1 MKKKV
6 SAKDVIAFIE
16 QYCLVPEGALVGQPM
31 KLAPFQKRFIR
42 DIYDNPAGTRRAYLS
57 LARKNGKTGLIAAI
71 LLNHV
76 TGPSALQNSQIVS
89 GAMSKDQAALVFSLA
104 SKMIRLNPELD
115 EVCKIVPSGKHIYGL
130 NVGVEY
136 RALSSD
142 VGSNHGL
149 SPVLALLDEVG
160 QIRGPTSEF
169 IEAIET
175 SQGAHE
181 SPLIIAIS
189 TQAPSDA
196 DMFSTWLDDAERS
209 GDPTIVSH
217 CYSADPDCEL
227 MDRKQWK
234 KANPALGLFRSIE
247 DLKNQLELAQ
257 RLPTKENSSRNLLLN
272 ERIAQNAL
280 AFPPSLWKRCGGD
293 IDFDVFRNGRVSM
306 GLDLSQRNDLTA
318 AVLCAEAEDGI
329 VHVLPYVFCP
339 TVGIEDRS
347 RRDRAPYST
356 WVNQGDM
363 IPIPGETMDFDS
375 IAQTL
380 MDELST
386 LGIEVDEIH
395 YDKHMID
402 HFHAACDR
410 VGVFTQAEWIGVP
423 QFFKDM
429 GVRLASTLCLMAEE
443 KLRHGGHPVL
453 AMAASVAV
461 AKEGREG
468 ISSLAKNLSTQ
479 RIDPVVA
486 LVMAAWPFG
495 DGRDKPEE
503 EFDIAQYVV

>member
-1 MKKKV
+1 MDKKV
-6 SAKDVIAFIE
+6 KAKHVIEFIE
-16 QYCLVPEGALVGQPM
+16 TYCRVPEGTLVGQPM

-71 LLNHV
+71 LCSAIA
-76 TGPSALQNSQIVS
+76 GPTAVQNAQIVS
-89 GAMSKDQAALVFSLA
+89 GAMSKDQAALVFNLA

-130 NVGVEY
+130 NLGVEY

-149 SPVLALLDEVG
+149 SPVLALIDEAG

-169 IEAIET
+169 IDAIET

-181 SPLIIAIS
+181 APLLIAIS

-217 CYSADPDCEL
+217 VYRADDGCDL

-234 KANPALGLFRSIE
+234 KSNPALGLFRSIE

-257 RLPTKENSSRNLLLN
+257 RLSTKENSSRNLLLN
-272 ERIAQNAL
+272 ERIAQDTL
-280 AFPPSLWKRCGGD
+280 AFPPSMWKKCAGEVD
-293 IDFDVFRNGRVSM
+293 YDVFRNGFVTM
-306 GLDLSQRNDLTA
+306 GLDLSKRNDLTA
-318 AVLCAEAEDGI
+318 AVMCAEDDDGI
-329 VHVLPYVFCP
+329 VHVVPYVFCP
-339 TVGIEDRS
+339 TEGIDDRG
-347 RRDRAPYST
+347 RRDRAPYRT
-356 WVNQGDM
+356 WVNNGDM
-363 IPIPGETMDFDS
+363 IPIPGETMDFDA
-375 IAQTL
+375 IAQAL
-380 MDELST
+380 QDELST
-386 LGIEVDEIH
+386 LGVEVDEIH
-395 YDKHMID
+395 YDKHMIE
-402 HFHAACDR
+402 HFQAACER
-410 VGVFTQAEWIGVP
+410 VGVFTESEWVGVP
-423 QFFKDM
+423 QYFKDM
-429 GVRLASTLCLMAEE
+429 GVRLDSTLCKMAET

-453 AMAASVAV
+453 AMSASVAV
-461 AKEGREG
+461 AKQGREG
-468 ISSLAKNLSTQ
+468 ISALDKGKSTH

-495 DGRDKPEE
+495 DGRENIEE
-503 EFDIAQYVV
+503 IDVSAWVG

>member
-1 MKKKV
+1 V
-6 SAKDVIAFIE
+6 SRVKAKHVIEFIE
-16 QYCLVPEGALVGQPM
+16 TYCRVPEGALVGQPM
-31 KLAPFQKRFIR
+31 KLAAFQKRFIR
-42 DIYDNPAGTRRAYLS
+42 DIYDNPEVTRRAYLS

-71 LLNHV
+71 LLNHI

-104 SKMIRLNPELD
+104 SKMIRLNPDLD
-115 EVCKIVPSGKHIYGL
+115 EICKIVPSGKHIYGL

-169 IEAIET
+169 IDAIET

-181 SPLIIAIS
+181 APLLIAIS

-217 CYSADPDCEL
+217 CYAADPECDL

-234 KANPALGLFRSIE
+234 KANPALGLFRSLK
-247 DLKNQLELAQ
+247 DLKTQLELAQ

-272 ERIAQNAL
+272 ERIAQDML
-280 AFPPSLWKRCGGD
+280 AFPPSMWRRCGGD
-293 IDFDVFRNGRVSM
+293 IDFDVFRNGFVTV

-318 AVLCAEAEDGI
+318 AVLCAEDSEGV

-339 TVGIEDRS
+339 TEGIEERS

-356 WVNQGDM
+356 WVNNGDM
-363 IPIPGETMDFDS
+363 IPVPGETMDFDS
-375 IAQTL
+375 IASSLQE
-380 MDELST
+380 ELST
-386 LGIEVDEIH
+386 LGIEVEEIH

-402 HFHAACDR
+402 HFHAACER

-423 QFFKDM
+423 QNFKDM
-429 GVRLASTLCLMAEE
+429 GVRLASTLCLMADE

-453 AMAASVAV
+453 AMAASVAI
-461 AKEGREG
+461 AKQGREG
-468 ISSLAKNLSTQ
+468 ISALDKGKSTH

-495 DGRDKPEE
+495 DGREKPEE
-503 EFDIAQYVV
+503 EFTVESYVV

>member
-1 MKKKV
+1 V
-6 SAKDVIAFIE
+6 SKRVPAKQVIQFIE
-16 QYCLVPEGALVGQPM
+16 EYCRVPEGALVGQPM
-31 KLAPFQKRFIR
+31 KLAPFQKRFIK

-76 TGPSALQNSQIVS
+76 TGPSAVQNSQIVS
-89 GAMSKDQAALVFSLA
+89 GAMSKDQAALVFGLA

-115 EVCKIVPSGKHIYGL
+115 EVCKIVPSGKHIFGL

-169 IEAIET
+169 IDAIET

-181 SPLIIAIS
+181 NPLLIAIS

-209 GDPTIVSH
+209 DDPSIVSH
-217 CYSADPDCEL
+217 VYSADSECEL

-234 KANPALGLFRSIE
+234 KANPALGLFRSLK

-272 ERIAQNAL
+272 ERIAQDSL
-280 AFPPSLWKRCGGD
+280 AFPPSMWKRCAGD
-293 IDFDVFRNGRVSM
+293 IDYDVFRNGRVTM

-318 AVLCAEAEDGI
+318 AVLCAEDDDGV

-339 TVGIEDRS
+339 MVGIEERS

-363 IPIPGETMDFDS
+363 IPIPGETMDFDA
-375 IAQTL
+375 IARALQ
-380 MDELST
+380 DELST
-386 LGIEVDEIH
+386 LGVEVDEIH
-395 YDKHMID
+395 YDKHMIE
-402 HFHAACDR
+402 HFNAACDR
-410 VGVFTQAEWIGVP
+410 VGVFSQTEWIGVP
-423 QFFKDM
+423 QNFKDM

-443 KLRHGGHPVL
+443 KIRHGGHPVM
-453 AMAASVAV
+453 AMSASVAI
-461 AKEGREG
+461 AKQGREG
-468 ISSLAKNLSTQ
+468 ISALDKSKSTH

-495 DGRDKPEE
+495 DGRDVVEE
-503 EFDIAQYVV
+503 WDVELFIA